1 VMVKLDAQPTP
12 ENGSGV
18 TPPDGGMPQG
28 HGVDVI
34 LQAAGSTA
42 TVSGSVKPSDS
53 TVHVVGPSG
62 TTVARAVGKGRFE
75 ARVTGLRPGV
85 NHVRLRAASP
95 DHKTWSRE
103 IRIVRRG

>member
-1 VMVKLDAQPTP
+1 MVQLDAQPP
-12 ENGSGV
+12 NEGGSGV

-34 LQAAGSTA
+34 LRAEGSTA

-53 TVHVVGPSG
+53 TVRVFGPSG
-62 TTVARAVGKGRFE
+62 ATVARAVGDGRFE
-75 ARVTGLRPGV
+75 ARVSGLRPGV
-85 NHVRLRAASP
+85 NHVRVRAASP